1 MAKAYSYI
9 SYRFRPSV
17 AARSGAR
24 SNHDWGAHPCTR
36 VSEGGGRRTISG
48 GLVVSVCFPCPPER
62 ALRSEWLRSPR
73 PMSGEGLA
81 AQKSSRSAAPAPA
94 TKQKKQRID
103 RAGLDNDELVRLA
116 VELRSCEA
124 SGITLHTLWMALRQL
139 RLDISDPGRDSL
151 NSSPHRSRAELA
163 SLLCFGEGDCA
174 EEEMLTKLEG
184 SWELV
189 DKARPQH
196 DQLQMRVVQWL
207 WLWVRGYGVTNL
219 ERLASLVHATR
230 EEDAVARHAPR
241 NAPRKRDKRLK
252 MYDWK
257 DQTEI
262 VEERPGVLA
271 GRPESIPSGGRSQ
284 LALLPKAAGGDDEAE
299 KMDEEDTEVETVEEG
314 LLHRSELNKTGYKG
328 VTHMLKM
335 KKFRAMETGP
345 QGKCLGYFDTAKKA
359 AVCYAKH
366 MKSQEGAQ
374 EASIRP
380 SPSDDDD
387 DDDGDDND
395 DDDDDD
401 EEATGDDED
410 DNDDAGSQPDRCERN
425 PQCTRGYKHGGN
437 GGRCSLPRL
446 LQLSRAVAEAP
457 RRHDASSTSTQ
468 TCNRAL
474 TPASAPPSPYY

>member
-1 MAKAYSYI
+1 M
-9 SYRFRPSV
+9 

-116 VELRSCEA
+116 
-124 SGITLHTLWMALRQL
+124 
-139 RLDISDPGRDSL
+139 
-151 NSSPHRSRAELA
+151 
-163 SLLCFGEGDCA
+163 
-174 EEEMLTKLEG
+174 
-184 SWELV
+184 
-189 DKARPQH
+189 
-196 DQLQMRVVQWL
+196 
-207 WLWVRGYGVTNL
+207 
-219 ERLASLVHATR
+219 
-230 EEDAVARHAPR
+230 
-241 NAPRKRDKRLK
+241 
-252 MYDWK
+252 
-257 DQTEI
+257 
-262 VEERPGVLA
+262 
-271 GRPESIPSGGRSQ
+271 
-284 LALLPKAAGGDDEAE
+284 GGDDEAE
-299 KMDEEDTEVETVEEG
+299 KMDEEDTEVETVEEGEGEEVEEG